1 MKRTLSALLAAAYL
15 VGSCSDGSSG
25 TNAARELPSNS
36 NLAAAIPLLLSL
48 TPKKESEKPVK
59 KVNRPRPAKQPST
72 NPSVA
77 SNWLD
82 SLKNQVRQPEIVFRV
97 QANADTILIAPQGT
111 SIFYE
116 ANSFLLPNDQA
127 ATGWVDLSI
136 RECYDGVSFFAN
148 DLTTWTSSNRIL
160 ETGGSVFLEAK
171 QDTVVLR
178 LDPKQPLQIGFPIPQ
193 SQQKRPVQM
202 QTFYQDTNETN
213 FVRWQDNN
221 VRAGDRFATNVNAY
235 PRDSIIRRTYIL
247 MDSAHSELANLKL
260 IDGSGTLRS
269 WMLDRQIRTKDLS
282 EWAGTAGAVNVR
294 VSFHP
299 NGKIREVKSTHLVHQ
314 ERLDA
319 LYSWLKTAPVVDM
332 RQIDAKEFY
341 EIRLVGKPIQ
351 SNVTLEAYLKEQT
364 DENGR
369 LNPKVPSAILGRY
382 MLTANSLGWIN
393 CDRYPSSSTE
403 RVAVTL
409 EREEGTSYY
418 LLLKNYQA
426 MLQPLETFGYVTFND
441 VPKNEPV
448 RLVAVKNGENGLFS
462 GSKDVTIKGR
472 TVTQLEASEPTA
484 VGDLKK
490 LLEF

>member
-1 MKRTLSALLAAAYL
+1 MKRSLSAFLVTVYLL
-15 VGSCSDGSSG
+15 GSCSGGSSG
-25 TNAARELPSNS
+25 INAARDLPSNTK
-36 NLAAAIPLLLSL
+36 LAAVIPLLLTL
-48 TPKKESEKPVK
+48 TQNKDSEKPVVK
-59 KVNRPRPAKQPST
+59 LNRKRSTEIPPVNPPISI
-72 NPSVA
+72 
-77 SNWLD
+77 NWMD
-82 SLKNQVRQPEIVFRV
+82 SLKHVARQPEVVFRL

-111 SIFYE
+111 SIIYE
-116 ANSFLLPNDQA
+116 ANSFLLPNDQV

-136 RECYDGVSFFAN
+136 RECYDGLSFFAN
-148 DLTTWTSSNRIL
+148 DLTTWTSSKRIL
-160 ETGGSVFLEAK
+160 ETAGSVFLEAK
-171 QDTVVLR
+171 QDSETLH
-178 LDPKQPLQIGFPIPQ
+178 LDPEQPLQIGFPIPK
-193 SQQKRPVQM
+193 SQQERPLQM
-202 QTFYQDTNETN
+202 QTFYQDTTETN

-221 VRAGDRFATNVNAY
+221 VREGDRFATNTNSY
-235 PRDSIIRRTYIL
+235 PRDSIIRRTYIH

-269 WMLDRQIRTKDLS
+269 WMLDREIRTKDLY
-282 EWAGTAGAVNVR
+282 EWAQTAGAVNLR

-332 RQIDAKEFY
+332 RQIEAKEFY
-341 EIRLVGKPIQ
+341 EIRLEGKPVQ

-369 LNPKVPSAILGRY
+369 LNPKVPTAIIGRY
-382 MLTANSLGWIN
+382 MLTSNGLGWIN
-393 CDRYPSSSTE
+393 CDRYPTSFTE

-426 MLQPLETFGYVTFND
+426 MLQPNETFGYVTFND
-441 VPKNEPV
+441 IPKNEPV
-448 RLVAVKNGENGLFS
+448 RLVAVKNGEAGLFA
-462 GSKDVTIKGR
+462 GTKDLTIKGR
-472 TVTQLEASEPTA
+472 TVTKLEASEPTA

-490 LLEF
+490 LLEL

>member
-1 MKRTLSALLAAAYL
+1 MKRSLSAFLVMVYLL
-15 VGSCSDGSSG
+15 GSCSGGSSG
-25 TNAARELPSNS
+25 INAARDLPSNA
-36 NLAAAIPLLLSL
+36 NLAAAIPLLISL
-48 TPKKESEKPVK
+48 TQKKDSEKPVVK
-59 KVNRPRPAKQPST
+59 LNRKRST
-72 NPSVA
+72 EIPSVNPPI
-77 SNWLD
+77 SINWMD
-82 SLKNQVRQPEIVFRV
+82 SLKNMARQPEVVFRV
-97 QANADTILIAPQGT
+97 QADADTILIAPQGT
-111 SIFYE
+111 SIIYE

-136 RECYDGVSFFAN
+136 RECYDGLSFFAN
-148 DLTTWTSSNRIL
+148 DLTTWTTSKRIL
-160 ETGGSVFLEAK
+160 ETAGSVFLEAK
-171 QDTVVLR
+171 QDTVELH

-193 SQQKRPVQM
+193 SQQERPVQM
-202 QTFYQDTNETN
+202 QAFYQDTTETN

-221 VRAGDRFATNVNAY
+221 VRAGDRLAMSVNSY
-235 PRDSIIRRTYIL
+235 PRDSIIRRTYIH

-282 EWAGTAGAVNVR
+282 EWAQTAGAVNLR

-299 NGKIREVKSTHLVHQ
+299 NGKIRELKSTHLVHQ

-332 RQIDAKEFY
+332 RQIEAKEFY
-341 EIRLVGKPIQ
+341 EIRLEGKPVQ

-369 LNPKVPSAILGRY
+369 LNPIVPTAIIGRY
-382 MLTANSLGWIN
+382 MLTSNGLGWIN
-393 CDRYPSSSTE
+393 CDRYPTSFTE

-426 MLQPLETFGYVTFND
+426 MLQPNETFGYVTFND
-441 VPKNEPV
+441 IPKNEPV
-448 RLVAVKNGENGLFS
+448 RLVAVKNGEAGLFA
-462 GSKDVTIKGR
+462 GTKDLTIKGR
-472 TVTQLEASEPTA
+472 TVTKIEASEPTA

-490 LLEF
+490 LLEL